1 MTMEEMLE
9 DRVFEEWLRA
19 LGVLSAQ
26 QRS

>member
-1 MTMEEMLE
+1 MEEMLE